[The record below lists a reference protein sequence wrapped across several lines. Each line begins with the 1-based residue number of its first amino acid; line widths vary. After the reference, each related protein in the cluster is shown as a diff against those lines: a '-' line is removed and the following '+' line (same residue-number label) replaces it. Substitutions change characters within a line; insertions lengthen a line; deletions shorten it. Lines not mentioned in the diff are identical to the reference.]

1 MYIVF
6 VCRYVRQLSGA
17 LTMETGLPSGTL
29 EYLRT
34 RISGLSD
41 REKLTSII
49 LDEVYS
55 AKRIEYSNGKF
66 YGFENSLVTKTLLCF
81 MVKSVAGKYEDV
93 VAMVPLTTISSEII
107 ARWYD
112 RVLKAVTELGF
123 VVVVTLTDAHSSNRK
138 FFTKELCNGT
148 IQTHF
153 INPYSGSPIF
163 LAFDSVHV
171 FKNLYNN
178 LLNRREFQCPPFEG
192 LPISA
197 KFKHVEALYKAE
209 MGRAIKYAYKLT
221 DKVLAPQPIERTRVQ
236 LADAFFDDS
245 TINGLEQICQEED
258 WKETARFL
266 RLVRRFWNCVN
277 VQSKFAAKHKR
288 DDRRL
293 VITAEDRTQLDF
305 LDSFTCWL
313 SEWQNMSGKTA
324 LSRETF
330 LAIQQT
336 TPALRE
342 LTIYL
347 LDEKNLDY
355 VLLGKINSDPLERRF
370 GWYRQLAGANYYISV
385 RQFLEAEKK
394 IRLKCLVKFQGLKLS
409 DVAEVFQEGD
419 EAEKNKVQD
428 EADNL
433 YALLPLDNLSCD
445 FQLHKGEEGILY
457 YVSGYIARSIL
468 KRTKCDNCHELLI
481 KSMEPPEI
489 EIGQE
494 EEEEKEEDRQA
505 KEAFLRSVDRGGLV
519 TPSELVYLVC
529 VHAIQLKEELFDNG
543 KLQKKFLASANPRSV
558 FASILKMKIECST
571 ETVELLNQTCNS
583 AHEFLKF
590 VPTIAIKI
598 FNCLSKN
605 FISKLNDEIHAA
617 RKRGGGGASDGSKPT
632 PAQRKIAKL
641 QSN

>member
-1 MYIVF
+1 M
-6 VCRYVRQLSGA
+6 
-17 LTMETGLPSGTL
+17 TMETGLPSGTL
-29 EYLRT
+29 EYLRI
-34 RISGLSD
+34 RISGLSE
-41 REKLTSII
+41 RERLTSII
-49 LDEVYS
+49 IDEVYS

-66 YGFENSLVTKTLLCF
+66 YGFENSVATKTLLCF
-81 MVKSVAGKYEDV
+81 MVKSVAGKYEDI

-112 RVLKAVTELGF
+112 KVLKAVTELGF

-138 FFTKELCNGT
+138 FFAKELCNGT
-148 IQTHF
+148 IQTHH
-153 INPYSGSPIF
+153 INPYSGTPIF

-171 FKNLYNN
+171 YKNLYNN
-178 LLNRREFQCPPFEG
+178 LLNRRVFHCPPFEG
-192 LPISA
+192 LPVSA
-197 KFKHVEALYKAE
+197 KFKHVEELYKAE
-209 MGRAIKYAYKLT
+209 MGRAIKYAHRLT
-221 DKVLAPQPIERTRVQ
+221 DKVLAPQPIERSSVQ

-266 RLVRRFWNCVN
+266 RLIRRFWNCVN

-293 VITAEDRTQLDF
+293 AITAEDRTQLEF
-305 LDSFTCWL
+305 LDSFSCWL
-313 SEWQNMSGKTA
+313 SEWQNMSGGKTA

-342 LTIYL
+342 LSIYL
-347 LDEKNLDY
+347 LEEKKLDY
-355 VLLGKINSDPLERRF
+355 VLLGKMNSDPLERRF

-394 IRLKCLVKFQGLKLS
+394 IRLKCLVKFEGLKLTE
-409 DVAEVFQEGD
+409 VAEVFQEGN
-419 EAEKNKVQD
+419 EAEKKKVQD

-433 YALLPLDNLSCD
+433 YALLPVENLSSD
-445 FQLHKGEEGILY
+445 FQLHEGEEGVVY
-457 YVSGYIARSIL
+457 YVAGYISRSIL
-468 KRTKCDNCHELLI
+468 KRTKCEPCHELLI
-481 KSMEPPEI
+481 KSLEPPEI

-494 EEEEKEEDRQA
+494 ERAEDRKA
-505 KEAFLRSVDRGGLV
+505 KEDFLRSVDRGGLV
-519 TPSELVYLVC
+519 TPSELVYIVC
-529 VHAIQLKEELFDNG
+529 VHAIQLKEEIFDSG
-543 KLQKKFLASANPRSV
+543 KLQKKFLSCDNPRSV
-558 FASILKMKIECST
+558 FAAILKMKIECSIET
-571 ETVELLNQTCNS
+571 EEILNQTCSS
-583 AHEFLKF
+583 AHGFLTF
-590 VPTIAIKI
+590 LPTIAIKI

-605 FISKLNDEIHAA
+605 FISKLNDEIHTA
-617 RKRGGGGASDGSKPT
+617 RKRGVGASDGSKPT